1 MKKQLFHIFSN
12 VPFGRHMLMQSVYFC
27 RKTQTSLAV
36 HIPQYDQLLMYFEN
50 EAVTV
55 YLNKDFLKS
64 PETAEKHVNEI
75 VRQGGLEPN
84 FVEPISFT
92 ASRLPDIPVNFE
104 YMSCPR
110 SISDLSAKISLGHM
124 ESTVRNIVRQALFP
138 VLIPTPAY
146 TEWKSV
152 TAFFDGSQ
160 HSVKTMK
167 IGIDISKRS
176 GFPLFVLTHAEKS
189 PRSHYQEI
197 LKKNE
202 LFEGIRKGEIEWLFF
217 EKGDFSENLYE
228 VPFHSLIITGAYG
241 HGLIKEL
248 LFGSRMEEI
257 HTILP
262 NNMLIVG
269 PYTTV

>member
-1 MKKQLFHIFSN
+1 MKKQLLHIFSN
-12 VPFGRHMLMQSVYFC
+12 VPFGRHMLTQSVYFC
-27 RKTQTSLAV
+27 KKTQTSLAV
-36 HIPQYDQLLMYFEN
+36 HIPKYDQLLMYFEY

-55 YLNKDFLKS
+55 ALNRDFLNS

-84 FVEPISFT
+84 FVEPVSYT
-92 ASRLPDIPVNFE
+92 ASRLPDIPVDFE

-110 SISDLSAKISLGHM
+110 SIGDLSTNINLGHM
-124 ESTVRNIVRQALFP
+124 EATVRNIVKNALFP
-138 VLIPTPAY
+138 VLIPTSAY
-146 TEWKSV
+146 TEWKSLTV
-152 TAFFDGSQ
+152 FFDGSQ
-160 HSVKTMK
+160 HSVRSMK

-176 GFPLFVLTHAEKS
+176 GFPLLVFTHAEKS
-189 PRSHYQEI
+189 PRSHYKEI

-217 EKGDFSENLYE
+217 EKGEFSENLYE
-228 VPFHSLIITGAYG
+228 VPFHSLVITGAYG